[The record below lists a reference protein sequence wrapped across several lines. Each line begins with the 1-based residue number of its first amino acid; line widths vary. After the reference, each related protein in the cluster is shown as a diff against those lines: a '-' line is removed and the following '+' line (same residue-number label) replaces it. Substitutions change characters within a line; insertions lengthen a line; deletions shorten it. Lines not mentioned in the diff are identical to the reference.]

1 MFSNVLN
8 FSLQAARLYENK
20 ELTKEQTA
28 HKQRPPIEQENI
40 MIKDIRSVLARSSQ
54 TIWQDIAG
62 GTALMVFLL
71 AALHLPGTL

>member
-1 MFSNVLN
+1 
-8 FSLQAARLYENK
+8 
-20 ELTKEQTA
+20 
-28 HKQRPPIEQENI
+28 